1 MNKTRN
7 FTFLALLTAFSVL
20 LSLFENIIPL
30 PIVAPGAKLGLPNM
44 IILSSLVVFGF
55 KESLTINIVR
65 TFLVLIII
73 GNPISFIYSFFG
85 AVFSLIV
92 MYIIHRYFSNY
103 FSLIGVSI
111 FGAIAH
117 NTAQVATASIILEN
131 MNIFSYLPVMYLI
144 SLFTGFF
151 VGFSS
156 NFIIEQL
163 NKVLY
168 KVDWR

>member
-7 FTFLALLTAFSVL
+7 FTFLALLTAFAVL

-30 PIVAPGAKLGLPNM
+30 PIAAPGAKLGLPNM

-55 KESLTINIVR
+55 KKSLTINIVR

-85 AVFSLIV
+85 AVFSIIA
-92 MYIIHRYFSNY
+92 MYIVHRHFSNY

-111 FGAIAH
+111 FGALAH
-117 NTAQVATASIILEN
+117 NTAQVVTASIILEN
-131 MNIFSYLPVMYLI
+131 LNILSYLPVMYLI

-151 VGFSS
+151 VGYSS
-156 NFIIEQL
+156 NFIVKQL

-168 KVDWR
+168 KTEWR

>member
-7 FTFLALLTAFSVL
+7 FTFLALLTAFAVL

-30 PIVAPGAKLGLPNM
+30 PIAAPGAKLGLPNM

-55 KESLTINIVR
+55 KKSLTINIVR

-85 AVFSLIV
+85 AVFSIMA
-92 MYIIHRYFSNY
+92 MYIVHRYFSNY

-111 FGAIAH
+111 FGALAH
-117 NTAQVATASIILEN
+117 NTAQVATASVILEN
-131 MNIFSYLPVMYLI
+131 LNILSYLPVMYLI

-151 VGFSS
+151 VGYSS
-156 NFIIEQL
+156 NFIVKQL

-168 KVDWR
+168 KTEWR

>member
-7 FTFLALLTAFSVL
+7 FTFLALLTAFAVL
-20 LSLFENIIPL
+20 LSVFENIIPL
-30 PIVAPGAKLGLPNM
+30 PIAVPGAKLGLPNM

-55 KESLTINIVR
+55 KKSLAINVVR

-73 GNPISFIYSFFG
+73 GNPISFIYSIVG
-85 AVFSLIV
+85 AVSSLLT
-92 MYIIHRYFSNY
+92 MYVVNKYFSKY

-111 FGAIAH
+111 FGAVAH
-117 NTAQVATASIILEN
+117 NTAQVAIASLILEN
-131 MNIFSYLPVMYLI
+131 ANIFSYLPLMYII

-156 NFIIEQL
+156 NFIIEHL
-163 NKVLY
+163 NKVIY
-168 KVDWR
+168 KIDWS